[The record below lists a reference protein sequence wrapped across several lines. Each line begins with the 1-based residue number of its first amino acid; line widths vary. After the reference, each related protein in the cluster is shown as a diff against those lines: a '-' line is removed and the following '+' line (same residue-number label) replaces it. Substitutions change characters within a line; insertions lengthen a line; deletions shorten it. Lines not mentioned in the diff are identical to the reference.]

1 MVDIKEVTK
10 SWQARGYSCDIWTD
24 PPGQTWEDFT
34 HSVAELFMVL
44 EGHVEIEIEG
54 VSQNPSPGEEIF
66 IPAQALHSVRNKGQT
81 TARWLYGYK
90 KSKKN

>member
-10 SWQARGYSCDIWTD
+10 SWQARGYSCDVWTD

-34 HSVAELFMVL
+34 HSVEELFMVL
-44 EGHVEIEIEG
+44 DGNVEIEIKG
-54 VSQNPSPGEEIF
+54 VIQNPSPGEEIF

-90 KSKKN
+90 KV